1 MRALSIVWIFM
12 AFFRYNR
19 CKSISNY
26 LLQNFV
32 GYGIIWDMTA
42 TLVLFIT
49 TIAVMIVCVLF
60 FPKLKLGKITVDTYW
75 IVTLTGA
82 VILLISGLA
91 DAEGVGKSLIADTAV
106 NPLKILVLF
115 ISMTVLSIYLDELGF
130 FRYLASAV
138 LKRAKTGQMK
148 LFVFLYLIV
157 SVLTVFTSN
166 DVIILSFTPFI
177 CYFAKNAKISAIPYL
192 AAEFIA
198 ANTWSM
204 ALIIGNPTNI
214 YLATA
219 YGIDFLNYLKYS
231 IAPTVCAGSAAFLML
246 WLLYR
251 KKLKAPIEGVAEDAE
266 IKDKLLLW
274 IGIAHLGVCTLLLA
288 VSSYIGLEMWIVSA
302 SAVGCLFISTLIV
315 SAVRR
320 QKPASL
326 TGCLKRAPYQIV
338 PFIISMFVLIIA
350 LDQQGVT
357 ALLAKF
363 FTDENAI
370 WKYGTLSF
378 LACNVINNI
387 PMSVL
392 FSSVIQTAEV
402 GLPAVFATIIGS
414 NIGAFLTPIGALAG
428 IMWSSILSEHGEKF
442 SYVDFVKM
450 GAVVSVPALFA
461 ALGALAVTFLIF

>member
-1 MRALSIVWIFM
+1 
-12 AFFRYNR
+12 
-19 CKSISNY
+19 
-26 LLQNFV
+26 
-32 GYGIIWDMTA
+32 MTA
-42 TLVLFIT
+42 TLVLFIA

-320 QKPASL
+320 SKPASL

-363 FTDENAI
+363 FTDENVI

-428 IMWSSILSEHGEKF
+428 IMWSSILSEPGEKF

-450 GAVVSVPALFA
+450 GAVVSVPSLFA

>member
-1 MRALSIVWIFM
+1 
-12 AFFRYNR
+12 
-19 CKSISNY
+19 
-26 LLQNFV
+26 
-32 GYGIIWDMTA
+32 MTA
-42 TLVLFIT
+42 TLVLFIA

-274 IGIAHLGVCTLLLA
+274 IGIEHLGV
-288 VSSYIGLEMWIVSA
+288 
-302 SAVGCLFISTLIV
+302 
-315 SAVRR
+315 
-320 QKPASL
+320 
-326 TGCLKRAPYQIV
+326 
-338 PFIISMFVLIIA
+338 
-350 LDQQGVT
+350 
-357 ALLAKF
+357 
-363 FTDENAI
+363 
-370 WKYGTLSF
+370 
-378 LACNVINNI
+378 
-387 PMSVL
+387 
-392 FSSVIQTAEV
+392 
-402 GLPAVFATIIGS
+402 
-414 NIGAFLTPIGALAG
+414 
-428 IMWSSILSEHGEKF
+428 
-442 SYVDFVKM
+442 
-450 GAVVSVPALFA
+450 
-461 ALGALAVTFLIF
+461 